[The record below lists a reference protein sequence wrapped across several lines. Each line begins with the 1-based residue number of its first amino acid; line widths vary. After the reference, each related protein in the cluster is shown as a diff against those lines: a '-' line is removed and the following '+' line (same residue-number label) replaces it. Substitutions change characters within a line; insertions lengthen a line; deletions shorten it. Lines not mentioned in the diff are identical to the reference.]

1 MCYNFPASKGNN
13 LWKWLNFYS
22 KQSFQGGSCHKMHL
36 VLTSLF
42 FGTLF
47 KSAWNCFLT
56 SHNCLSTS
64 QDTVNST
71 FQNRCL
77 QFIGFAGH
85 FVSPACAMCMQCAS
99 ASPRLNKVLIS
110 TVLQLFPSLRV
121 LEGITR
127 KYSWQQTYCKPT
139 ICNQWWFHNF
149 RLKPPQQCLAAKT

>member
-1 MCYNFPASKGNN
+1 MYTPGVTVLKKLLQFSCFKE
-13 LWKWLNFYS
+13 
-22 KQSFQGGSCHKMHL
+22 KQFMKIVKFSFQTVYSRWLLSQNALGL
-36 VLTSLF
+36 DFAF

-85 FVSPACAMCMQCAS
+85 FGSPACAMCMQCAS

-127 KYSWQQTYCKPT
+127 KYS
-139 ICNQWWFHNF
+139 
-149 RLKPPQQCLAAKT
+149 